1 MKWVFPYIVLSAALG
16 LAGTAAYYSV
26 FGLSKLFSSQATAVI
41 VMASILEVSKL
52 ITASYLHQQWK
63 SISFLLKTYL
73 VTAVFIL
80 MCITSLGIYGFLVS
94 AYQET
99 AYELQNQE
107 SEIAVLQ
114 LKKERYQ
121 TLSND
126 IRTEKESLN
135 TNITDLTSGLSNN
148 VIQYTNAE
156 GQVITTTSSATR
168 KALQSELDRTISRR
182 DTLYSQEIVYS
193 DSVGKLDQQILRIQ
207 TESKVSAEV
216 GPIKYVAQQVNQPV
230 DTVVNW
236 FILLFIFVFDP
247 LAVML
252 LISANR
258 LIQSNKKNLYNE
270 YEDELW
276 DDDPWNDEEDKWVP
290 NEDLNKAAKDFEE
303 VSEEE
308 WDEDHEH
315 DMALNDM
322 ADNFTD
328 DELDDIF
335 ADADTYDAY
344 VDRHEPSQEDIYN
357 EEESK
362 KEKPKRVILRSE
374 IR

>member
-1 MKWVFPYIVLSAALG
+1 MFPYIVLSAAFG

-99 AYELQNQE
+99 AYELKNQE

-114 LKKERYQ
+114 LKQDRYQ

-135 TNITDLTSGLSNN
+135 KNITNLTSGLSNN

-156 GQVITTTSSATR
+156 GQLITTTSSATR

-182 DTLYSQEIVYS
+182 DTLYSLEIVYS

-216 GPIKYVAQQVNQPV
+216 GPIKYVAQQVNQSV

-252 LISANR
+252 LISATR
-258 LIQSNKKNLYNE
+258 LIKSKRN
-270 YEDELW
+270 
-276 DDDPWNDEEDKWVP
+276 PVI
-290 NEDLNKAAKDFEE
+290 
-303 VSEEE
+303 EEE
-308 WDEDHEH
+308 RDNAHDVVSDLSEDG
-315 DMALNDM
+315 LN
-322 ADNFTD
+322 
-328 DELDDIF
+328 DIF
-335 ADADTYDAY
+335 ADIDVYDAY
-344 VDRHEPSQEDIYN
+344 VDRQEPSHEDIYD
-357 EEESK
+357 EEEVT

-374 IR
+374 IK

>member
-1 MKWVFPYIVLSAALG
+1 MKWMFPYIVLSAAFG

-41 VMASILEVSKL
+41 IMASILEVSKL

-99 AYELQNQE
+99 AYELKNQE

-114 LKKERYQ
+114 LKQDRYQ

-135 TNITDLTSGLSNN
+135 KNITNLTSGLSNN

-156 GQVITTTSSATR
+156 GQLITTTSSATR

-216 GPIKYVAQQVNQPV
+216 GPIKYVAQQVNQSV

-258 LIQSNKKNLYNE
+258 LIQSKRK
-270 YEDELW
+270 
-276 DDDPWNDEEDKWVP
+276 PVI
-290 NEDLNKAAKDFEE
+290 
-303 VSEEE
+303 EEE
-308 WDEDHEH
+308 QDNDH
-315 DMALNDM
+315 DMVSDLSEDGLN
-322 ADNFTD
+322 
-328 DELDDIF
+328 DIF
-335 ADADTYDAY
+335 ADTDIYDAY
-344 VDRHEPSQEDIYN
+344 VDRHEPSHEDIYN
-357 EEESK
+357 EEEVT

-374 IR
+374 IK

>member
-1 MKWVFPYIVLSAALG
+1 MFPYIVLSAAFG

-99 AYELQNQE
+99 AYELKNQE

-114 LKKERYQ
+114 LKRDRYQ

-135 TNITDLTSGLSNN
+135 KNITDLTSGLSNN
-148 VIQYTNAE
+148 VIQYTNAG
-156 GQVITTTSSATR
+156 GQLITTTSSATR

-193 DSVGKLDQQILRIQ
+193 DSVGKLDQQMLRIQ

-216 GPIKYVAQQVNQPV
+216 GPIKYVAQQVNRSV

-252 LISANR
+252 LISATR
-258 LIQSNKKNLYNE
+258 LIKSKRT
-270 YEDELW
+270 
-276 DDDPWNDEEDKWVP
+276 PVIEEDRDNDHDVVS
-290 NEDLNKAAKDFEE
+290 NLSEDGLN
-303 VSEEE
+303 
-308 WDEDHEH
+308 
-315 DMALNDM
+315 
-322 ADNFTD
+322 
-328 DELDDIF
+328 DIF
-335 ADADTYDAY
+335 ADIDVYDAY
-344 VDRHEPSQEDIYN
+344 VDRQEPFHEDIYN

-374 IR
+374 IK

>member
-1 MKWVFPYIVLSAALG
+1 MFPYIVLSAAFG

-41 VMASILEVSKL
+41 IMASILEVSKL

-99 AYELQNQE
+99 AYELKNQE

-114 LKKERYQ
+114 LKQDRYQ

-135 TNITDLTSGLSNN
+135 KNITNLTSGLSNN

-156 GQVITTTSSATR
+156 GQLITTTSSATR

-216 GPIKYVAQQVNQPV
+216 GPIKYVAQQVNQSV

-252 LISANR
+252 LISATR
-258 LIQSNKKNLYNE
+258 LIKSKRN
-270 YEDELW
+270 
-276 DDDPWNDEEDKWVP
+276 PVI
-290 NEDLNKAAKDFEE
+290 
-303 VSEEE
+303 EEE
-308 WDEDHEH
+308 RDNAHDVVSDLSEDG
-315 DMALNDM
+315 LN
-322 ADNFTD
+322 
-328 DELDDIF
+328 DIF
-335 ADADTYDAY
+335 ADTDIYDAY
-344 VDRHEPSQEDIYN
+344 VDRQEPSHEDIYD
-357 EEESK
+357 EEEVT

-374 IR
+374 IK

>member
-1 MKWVFPYIVLSAALG
+1 MKWVFPYIVLSAAFG

-99 AYELQNQE
+99 AYELKNQE

-114 LKKERYQ
+114 LKKDRYQ
-121 TLSND
+121 TLSSD

-135 TNITDLTSGLSNN
+135 KNITDLTSGLSNN

-182 DTLYSQEIVYS
+182 DTLYSQDIVYS
-193 DSVGKLDQQILRIQ
+193 DSVGKLDQQMLRIQ
-207 TESKVSAEV
+207 TESDVSAEV
-216 GPIKYVAQQVNQPV
+216 GPIKYVAQQVNQSV

-258 LIQSNKKNLYNE
+258 LIKSKRKT
-270 YEDELW
+270 
-276 DDDPWNDEEDKWVP
+276 VI
-290 NEDLNKAAKDFEE
+290 EE
-303 VSEEE
+303 V
-308 WDEDHEH
+308 WDEDHVH

-322 ADNFTD
+322 VDNFTD
-328 DELDDIF
+328 EELDDIF
-335 ADADTYDAY
+335 TDANVYDVY
-344 VDRHEPSQEDIYN
+344 VDRHEPAPESDIYN
-357 EEESK
+357 EDPPIT
-362 KEKPKRVILRSE
+362 KEKPKRVIIKSE
-374 IR
+374 IL

>member
-1 MKWVFPYIVLSAALG
+1 MKWVFPYIVLSAAFG

-99 AYELQNQE
+99 AYELKNQE

-114 LKKERYQ
+114 LKKDRYQ

-135 TNITDLTSGLSNN
+135 KNITDLTSGLSNN

-193 DSVGKLDQQILRIQ
+193 DSVGKLDQQMLRIQ
-207 TESKVSAEV
+207 TESDVSAEV
-216 GPIKYVAQQVNQPV
+216 GPIKYVAQQVNQSV

-258 LIQSNKKNLYNE
+258 LIKSKRKPVI
-270 YEDELW
+270 
-276 DDDPWNDEEDKWVP
+276 DD
-290 NEDLNKAAKDFEE
+290 
-303 VSEEE
+303 
-308 WDEDHEH
+308 WDEDHAH
-315 DMALNDM
+315 DMALNNM
-322 ADNFTD
+322 VDNLSE
-328 DELDDIF
+328 DELTDIF
-335 ADADTYDAY
+335 SDTDIYDAY
-344 VDRHEPSQEDIYN
+344 VDRQEPSQEDIYN

>member
-1 MKWVFPYIVLSAALG
+1 
-16 LAGTAAYYSV
+16 
-26 FGLSKLFSSQATAVI
+26 
-41 VMASILEVSKL
+41 
-52 ITASYLHQQWK
+52 
-63 SISFLLKTYL
+63 
-73 VTAVFIL
+73 

-99 AYELQNQE
+99 AYELKNQE

-114 LKKERYQ
+114 LKKDRYQ
-121 TLSND
+121 TLSSD

-135 TNITDLTSGLSNN
+135 KNITDLTSGLSNN

-182 DTLYSQEIVYS
+182 DTLYSQDIVYS
-193 DSVGKLDQQILRIQ
+193 DSVGKLDQQMLRIQ
-207 TESKVSAEV
+207 TESDVSAEV
-216 GPIKYVAQQVNQPV
+216 GPIKYVAQQVNQSV

-258 LIQSNKKNLYNE
+258 LIKSKRKPVIV
-270 YEDELW
+270 DG
-276 DDDPWNDEEDKWVP
+276 
-290 NEDLNKAAKDFEE
+290 
-303 VSEEE
+303 
-308 WDEDHEH
+308 WDEDHVH

-322 ADNFTD
+322 VDNFTD
-328 DELDDIF
+328 EELDDIF
-335 ADADTYDAY
+335 TDANVYDVY
-344 VDRHEPSQEDIYN
+344 VDRHEPAPESDIYN
-357 EEESK
+357 EDPPIT
-362 KEKPKRVILRSE
+362 KEKPKRVIIKSE
-374 IR
+374 IL

>member
-1 MKWVFPYIVLSAALG
+1 MKWVFPYIVLSAAFG

-99 AYELQNQE
+99 AYELKNQE

-114 LKKERYQ
+114 LKKDRYQ
-121 TLSND
+121 TLSSD

-135 TNITDLTSGLSNN
+135 KNITDLTSGLSNN

-193 DSVGKLDQQILRIQ
+193 DSVGKLDQQMLRIQ
-207 TESKVSAEV
+207 TESDVSAEV
-216 GPIKYVAQQVNQPV
+216 GPIKYVAQQVNQSV

-258 LIQSNKKNLYNE
+258 LIKSKRKPVI
-270 YEDELW
+270 
-276 DDDPWNDEEDKWVP
+276 DD
-290 NEDLNKAAKDFEE
+290 
-303 VSEEE
+303 
-308 WDEDHEH
+308 WDEDHAH
-315 DMALNDM
+315 DMALNNM
-322 ADNFTD
+322 VDNLSE
-328 DELDDIF
+328 DELTDIF
-335 ADADTYDAY
+335 SDTDIYDAY
-344 VDRHEPSQEDIYN
+344 VDRQEPAQEDIYN

-374 IR
+374 IL

>member
-1 MKWVFPYIVLSAALG
+1 MFPYIVLSAAFG

-99 AYELQNQE
+99 AYELKNQE

-114 LKKERYQ
+114 LKKDRYQ

-135 TNITDLTSGLSNN
+135 KNITDLTSGLSNN

-193 DSVGKLDQQILRIQ
+193 DSVGKLDQQMLRIQ
-207 TESKVSAEV
+207 TESDVSAEV
-216 GPIKYVAQQVNQPV
+216 GPIKYVAQQVNQSV

-258 LIQSNKKNLYNE
+258 LIKSKRKPVI
-270 YEDELW
+270 
-276 DDDPWNDEEDKWVP
+276 DD
-290 NEDLNKAAKDFEE
+290 
-303 VSEEE
+303 
-308 WDEDHEH
+308 WDEDHAH
-315 DMALNDM
+315 DMALNNM
-322 ADNFTD
+322 VDNLSE
-328 DELDDIF
+328 DELTDIF
-335 ADADTYDAY
+335 SDTDIYDAY
-344 VDRHEPSQEDIYN
+344 VDRQEPSQEDIYN

-374 IR
+374 IL

>member
-1 MKWVFPYIVLSAALG
+1 VFPYIVLSAAFG

-99 AYELQNQE
+99 AYELKNQE

-114 LKKERYQ
+114 LKKDRYQ
-121 TLSND
+121 TLSSD

-135 TNITDLTSGLSNN
+135 KNITDLTSGLSNN

-193 DSVGKLDQQILRIQ
+193 DSVGKLDQQMLRIQ
-207 TESKVSAEV
+207 TESDVSAEV
-216 GPIKYVAQQVNQPV
+216 GPIKYVAQQVNQSV

-258 LIQSNKKNLYNE
+258 LIKSKRKPVI
-270 YEDELW
+270 
-276 DDDPWNDEEDKWVP
+276 DD
-290 NEDLNKAAKDFEE
+290 
-303 VSEEE
+303 
-308 WDEDHEH
+308 WDEDHAH
-315 DMALNDM
+315 DMALNNM
-322 ADNFTD
+322 VDNLSE
-328 DELDDIF
+328 DELTDIF
-335 ADADTYDAY
+335 SDTDIYDAY
-344 VDRHEPSQEDIYN
+344 VDRQEPSQEDIYN

-374 IR
+374 IL

>member
-1 MKWVFPYIVLSAALG
+1 MFPYIVLSAAFG

-99 AYELQNQE
+99 AYELKNQE

-114 LKKERYQ
+114 LKKDRYQ
-121 TLSND
+121 TLSSD

-135 TNITDLTSGLSNN
+135 KNITDLTSGLSNN

-193 DSVGKLDQQILRIQ
+193 DSVGKLDQQMLRIQ
-207 TESKVSAEV
+207 TESDVSAEV
-216 GPIKYVAQQVNQPV
+216 GPIKYVAQQVNQSV

-258 LIQSNKKNLYNE
+258 LIKSKRKPVI
-270 YEDELW
+270 
-276 DDDPWNDEEDKWVP
+276 DD
-290 NEDLNKAAKDFEE
+290 
-303 VSEEE
+303 
-308 WDEDHEH
+308 WDEDHAH
-315 DMALNDM
+315 DMALNNM
-322 ADNFTD
+322 VDNLSE
-328 DELDDIF
+328 DELTDIF
-335 ADADTYDAY
+335 SDTDIYDAY
-344 VDRHEPSQEDIYN
+344 VDRQEPSQEDIYN

>member
-1 MKWVFPYIVLSAALG
+1 MKWVFPYIVLSAAFG

-99 AYELQNQE
+99 AYELKNQE

-114 LKKERYQ
+114 LKKDRYQ
-121 TLSND
+121 TLSSD

-135 TNITDLTSGLSNN
+135 KNITDLTSGLSNN

-193 DSVGKLDQQILRIQ
+193 DSVGKLDQQMLRIQ
-207 TESKVSAEV
+207 TESDVSAEV
-216 GPIKYVAQQVNQPV
+216 GPIKYVAQQVNQSV

-258 LIQSNKKNLYNE
+258 LIKSKRE
-270 YEDELW
+270 PVI
-276 DDDPWNDEEDKWVP
+276 DD
-290 NEDLNKAAKDFEE
+290 
-303 VSEEE
+303 
-308 WDEDHEH
+308 WDEDHAH
-315 DMALNDM
+315 DMALNNM
-322 ADNFTD
+322 VDNLSE
-328 DELDDIF
+328 DELTDIF
-335 ADADTYDAY
+335 SDTDIYDAY
-344 VDRHEPSQEDIYN
+344 VDRQEPSQEDIYN

-374 IR
+374 IL

>member
-1 MKWVFPYIVLSAALG
+1 MFPYIVLSAAFG

-99 AYELQNQE
+99 AYELKNQE

-114 LKKERYQ
+114 LKKDRYQ
-121 TLSND
+121 TLSSD

-135 TNITDLTSGLSNN
+135 KNITDLTSGLSNN

-193 DSVGKLDQQILRIQ
+193 DSVGKLDQQMLRIQ
-207 TESKVSAEV
+207 TESDVSAEV
-216 GPIKYVAQQVNQPV
+216 GPIKYVAQQVNQSV

-258 LIQSNKKNLYNE
+258 LIKSKRE
-270 YEDELW
+270 PVI
-276 DDDPWNDEEDKWVP
+276 DD
-290 NEDLNKAAKDFEE
+290 
-303 VSEEE
+303 
-308 WDEDHEH
+308 WDEDHAH
-315 DMALNDM
+315 DMALNNM
-322 ADNFTD
+322 VDNLSE
-328 DELDDIF
+328 DELTDIF
-335 ADADTYDAY
+335 SDTDIYDAY
-344 VDRHEPSQEDIYN
+344 VDRQEPSQEDIYN

>member
-1 MKWVFPYIVLSAALG
+1 MKWVFPYIVLSAAFG

-99 AYELQNQE
+99 AYELKNQE

-114 LKKERYQ
+114 LKKDRYQ
-121 TLSND
+121 TLSSD

-135 TNITDLTSGLSNN
+135 KNITDLTSGLSNN

-193 DSVGKLDQQILRIQ
+193 DSVGKLDQQMLRIQ
-207 TESKVSAEV
+207 TESDVSAEV
-216 GPIKYVAQQVNQPV
+216 GPIKYVAQQVNQSV

-258 LIQSNKKNLYNE
+258 LIKSKRKPVIEEEQDNAHDVVSDLS
-270 YEDELW
+270 EDEL
-276 DDDPWNDEEDKWVP
+276 
-290 NEDLNKAAKDFEE
+290 
-303 VSEEE
+303 
-308 WDEDHEH
+308 
-315 DMALNDM
+315 
-322 ADNFTD
+322 T
-328 DELDDIF
+328 DIF
-335 ADADTYDAY
+335 SDTDIYDAY
-344 VDRHEPSQEDIYN
+344 VDRQEPSQEDIYN

-374 IR
+374 IL

>member
-1 MKWVFPYIVLSAALG
+1 MFPYIVLSAAFG

-99 AYELQNQE
+99 AYELKNQE

-114 LKKERYQ
+114 LKKDRYQ
-121 TLSND
+121 TLSSD

-135 TNITDLTSGLSNN
+135 KNITDLTSGLSNN

-193 DSVGKLDQQILRIQ
+193 DSVGKLDQQMLRIQ
-207 TESKVSAEV
+207 TESDVSAEV
-216 GPIKYVAQQVNQPV
+216 GPIKYVAQQVNQSV

-258 LIQSNKKNLYNE
+258 LIKSKRE
-270 YEDELW
+270 PVI
-276 DDDPWNDEEDKWVP
+276 DD
-290 NEDLNKAAKDFEE
+290 
-303 VSEEE
+303 
-308 WDEDHEH
+308 WDEDHAH
-315 DMALNDM
+315 DMALNNM
-322 ADNFTD
+322 VDNLSE
-328 DELDDIF
+328 DELTDIF
-335 ADADTYDAY
+335 SDTDIYDAY
-344 VDRHEPSQEDIYN
+344 VDRQEPAQEDIYN

-374 IR
+374 IL

>member
-1 MKWVFPYIVLSAALG
+1 MKWMFPYIVLSAAFG

-99 AYELQNQE
+99 AYELKNQE

-114 LKKERYQ
+114 LKKDRYQ

-135 TNITDLTSGLSNN
+135 KNITDLTSGLSNN

-168 KALQSELDRTISRR
+168 KALQLELDRTISRR

-193 DSVGKLDQQILRIQ
+193 DSIGKLDQQMLRIQ
-207 TESKVSAEV
+207 TESDVSAEV
-216 GPIKYVAQQVNQPV
+216 GPIKYVAQQVNQSV

-258 LIQSNKKNLYNE
+258 LIKSKRKPVIV
-270 YEDELW
+270 DG
-276 DDDPWNDEEDKWVP
+276 
-290 NEDLNKAAKDFEE
+290 
-303 VSEEE
+303 
-308 WDEDHEH
+308 WDEDHAH
-315 DMALNDM
+315 DMALNNM
-322 ADNFTD
+322 VDNLSE
-328 DELDDIF
+328 DELTDIF
-335 ADADTYDAY
+335 SDTDIYDAY
-344 VDRHEPSQEDIYN
+344 VDRQEPSQEDIYN

>member
-1 MKWVFPYIVLSAALG
+1 MKWVFPYIVLSAAFG

-99 AYELQNQE
+99 AYELKNQE

-114 LKKERYQ
+114 LKKDRYQ
-121 TLSND
+121 TLSSD

-135 TNITDLTSGLSNN
+135 KNITDLTSGLSNN

-193 DSVGKLDQQILRIQ
+193 DSVGKLDQQMLRIQ
-207 TESKVSAEV
+207 TESDVSAEV
-216 GPIKYVAQQVNQPV
+216 GPIKYVAQQVNQSV

-258 LIQSNKKNLYNE
+258 LIKSKRKPVI
-270 YEDELW
+270 
-276 DDDPWNDEEDKWVP
+276 DD
-290 NEDLNKAAKDFEE
+290 
-303 VSEEE
+303 
-308 WDEDHEH
+308 WDEDHAH
-315 DMALNDM
+315 DMALNNM
-322 ADNFTD
+322 VDNLSE
-328 DELDDIF
+328 DELTDIF
-335 ADADTYDAY
+335 SDTDIYDAY
-344 VDRHEPSQEDIYN
+344 VDRQEPSQEDIYN

-374 IR
+374 IL